1 MASSIQRLREKLCRE
16 LAQSEHDAIIHC
28 TREAS
33 RYGAQAPGQV
43 LRVIA
48 DHARELRPRLEHLWG
63 AKQPVGVRAARAVG
77 ELFSAVRHFAID
89 WMIDA
94 ERSYRATLLGLE
106 HGVGV
111 ARLLREVFVQQQDYN
126 ALRVCDE
133 LLEGRTR
140 LLARAADRLRW
151 FAEHPDVALRSSRGK
166 VQMKS
171 RRAAQPRGSASQ
183 VVR

>member
-28 TREAS
+28 CREAS

-48 DHARELRPRLEHLWG
+48 DHARELRPRLDWLWRG
-63 AKQPVGVRAARAVG
+63 KQPLGVRAGRVVA
-77 ELFSAVRHFAID
+77 EIFSAVRHFAVD

-106 HGVGV
+106 HGLGV
-111 ARLLREVFVQQQDYN
+111 ARLLREVFVQQQDYD

-133 LLEGRTR
+133 LIEGRTR

-166 VQMKS
+166 LGTRS
-171 RRAAQPRGSASQ
+171 RASHPRVTAKQ

>member
-1 MASSIQRLREKLCRE
+1 MVSSLQRLREKLCRE

-28 TREAS
+28 CGEAS

-48 DHARELRPRLEHLWG
+48 DHAREIRPRLDYLWATQRLG
-63 AKQPVGVRAARAVG
+63 LRLGRVVG
-77 ELFSAVRHFAID
+77 EVFSAVRHFAVD

-111 ARLLREVFVQQQDYN
+111 ARLLREVFVHQQDYA

-133 LLEGRTR
+133 LIEGRTR

-166 VQMKS
+166 VHTRP
-171 RRAAQPRGSASQ
+171 RRPAAQPRAAAN
-183 VVR
+183 VVQ